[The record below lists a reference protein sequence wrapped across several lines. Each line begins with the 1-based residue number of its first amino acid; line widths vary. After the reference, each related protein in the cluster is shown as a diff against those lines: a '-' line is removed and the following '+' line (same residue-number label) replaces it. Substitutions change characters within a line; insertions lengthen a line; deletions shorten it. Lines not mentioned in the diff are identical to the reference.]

1 TGLDCFDMSKKV
13 GLKGGRDRMAVDVL
27 DPLRQVLD
35 VGMQSNKL
43 DQRLWPL
50 AFLVSLPKASV
61 VLARLPPLRFHG
73 MEVSQKMAL
82 SRPRIR
88 VLFVFPLLG
97 HSHSIWMFLGQGSNP
112 SQICDLLHRCSDA
125 GSFTHHAWLGAEPVT
140 PQK

>member
-1 TGLDCFDMSKKV
+1 MCYIQPQLRTELVQYVTGPGQRTHRDCFDMSKKV

-61 VLARLPPLRFHG
+61 VVKLTWTSASPFFFSAPACT
-73 MEVSQKMAL
+73 SSSTSL
-82 SRPRIR
+82 SWYGGFSEDG
-88 VLFVFPLLG
+88 VVKAK
-97 HSHSIWMFLGQGSNP
+97 N
-112 SQICDLLHRCSDA
+112 
-125 GSFTHHAWLGAEPVT
+125 
-140 PQK
+140 